1 MKKFLGKLFTL
12 GELLL
17 GFAIILLALGSV
29 LPLFILNALL
39 GIAGFF
45 IVLDGL
51 EHIDDPVN
59 PPKDNNTQNEK
70 RE

>member
-1 MKKFLGKLFTL
+1 MKKFFGKLFTL

-17 GFAIILLALGSV
+17 GSAFIILAIGSV

-59 PPKDNNTQNEK
+59 PPKDSPQNDK